1 MNVRILALTVAVGSL
16 PQLVA
21 AQGGGGAAGGN
32 PQSPVADALRAN
44 EQRMAQNLVAAA
56 EEMPA
61 DKYGFKPTP
70 AQMSFARVVVHL
82 ADGNDYLCGTIA
94 GVKAP
99 ERAKVDT
106 TDSKDKLVARLRE
119 TFQFCDTALA
129 KVDDSK
135 LAEQLPFFGGRQASR
150 ASVILT
156 TVGDWADHYSQVA
169 NYLRLNG
176 HLPPTAKRSTP

>member
-1 MNVRILALTVAVGSL
+1 MDARVYAVAIAVASL
-16 PQLVA
+16 PLPLVLA
-21 AQGGGGAAGGN
+21 AQGG
-32 PQSPVADALRAN
+32 PSPVADALRAN
-44 EQRMAQNLVAAA
+44 EQQMGRNLVAAA

-61 DKYGFKPTP
+61 DKYGYKPTP
-70 AQMSFARVVVHL
+70 EQMTFARIVVHL
-82 ADGNDYLCGTIA
+82 SGGNDFLCGTIA

-129 KVDDSK
+129 KVDDAK
-135 LAEQLPFFGGRQASR
+135 LAEQVPFFGGRQASR

-156 TVGDWADHYSQVA
+156 TVGDWADHYSQAA

-176 HLPPTAKRSTP
+176 HLPPTAKRQNP

>member
-1 MNVRILALTVAVGSL
+1 MNARVFALAVAVGSL

-21 AQGGGGAAGGN
+21 AQGGGGGGG
-32 PQSPVADALRAN
+32 PQSPVADALRVN

-70 AQMSFARVVVHL
+70 AQMSFAKVVVHL
-82 ADGNDYLCGTIA
+82 AEGNDYLCGTIA

-106 TDSKDKLVARLRE
+106 TDTKDKLVARLRE

-135 LAEQLPFFGGRQASR
+135 LAEQLPFFGGRPASR
-150 ASVILT
+150 ASVILI
-156 TVGDWADHYSQVA
+156 TVGDWADHYSQAA

-176 HLPPTAKRSTP
+176 HLPPTAKRQNP

>member
-1 MNVRILALTVAVGSL
+1 MMDARVYAVAIAVASL
-16 PQLVA
+16 PLPLLLA
-21 AQGGGGAAGGN
+21 AQGG
-32 PQSPVADALRAN
+32 PSPVADALRAN
-44 EQRMAQNLVAAA
+44 EQQMGRNLVAAA

-61 DKYGFKPTP
+61 DKYDYKPTP
-70 AQMSFARVVVHL
+70 AQMSFARIVVHL
-82 ADGNDYLCGTIA
+82 SGGNDFLCSAIA

-135 LAEQLPFFGGRQASR
+135 LAEQVPFFGGRPASR
-150 ASVILT
+150 ASAILI
-156 TVGDWADHYSQVA
+156 TVGDWADHYSQAA

-176 HLPPTAKRSTP
+176 HLPPTAKRQTP